1 MPARRLPPI
10 ALAALAL
17 TACSSDAPL
26 IDAPSSPS
34 SPTSAIVEPVAQPLE
49 LGDFDPEG
57 DFEVFNPCTEI
68 PAEVRTAAGLG
79 EPVRDT
85 AYDGDRSVRCS
96 FYPADRSLGGFFSL
110 TGDRV
115 PFSRIEERG
124 LLLSSSAE
132 STISN
137 VYLHHM
143 GSGVPDECSAAV
155 HTNHGRFVVQYTEIS
170 SGQGRDQLCAR
181 AVDQLENINQ
191 HWGKINGDVDQS

>member
-34 SPTSAIVEPVAQPLE
+34 SPTSAIVEPVAHPLE

-143 GSGVPDECSAAV
+143 GLGAEHDCSAAV
-155 HTNHGRFVVQYTEIS
+155 HSNRGRFIVQYTEIS
-170 SGQGRDQLCAR
+170 SAQGREMHCAL
-181 AVDQLENINQ
+181 ATEKLENIYH
-191 HWGKINGDVDQS
+191 HWGENNGDAD